1 MALAFVFVTVLLDA
15 IGFGIIL
22 PVLPKLIVLLTGDAL
37 GRAAVDGGWLLFVY
51 ASAQLVCAPILGNL
65 SDRFGRRPVLFLS
78 LFCFGIDYLV
88 MALAPTLGWLFVG
101 RALAGI
107 SGASI
112 TTANAYV
119 ADVSAPADRAKSF
132 GLLGAGW
139 GLGFILG
146 PVLGGLLGGFGPRVP
161 FLVAAGLAFANLIY
175 GVLVLPE
182 TLAPERRRPFS
193 FRRANPIGAVLQM
206 RRYPVAFGLLGV
218 ALLYQVAHDVNPST
232 WTFYTMFKFGWNER
246 QVGYSMGFVGLLVAI
261 VQGGLIRAALPR
273 LGERRAVVLGLTTM
287 AIGFLG
293 IAFASAGWMIYAAL
307 VPFAVCGFTMP
318 ALRGILSRQ
327 MPPDAQGELQGALAS
342 LVSLTAIVTP
352 VAMTHLFHFFTS
364 ERSPVRFAGAPF
376 LAAAALA
383 TASLLFFLRA
393 GRREAARAISGDST

>member
-1 MALAFVFVTVLLDA
+1 MLIDA
-15 IGFGIIL
+15 IGFGVIL

-37 GRAAVDGGWLLFVY
+37 NRAAVDGGWLLFVY

-78 LFCFGIDYLV
+78 LLFFGIDYLV
-88 MALAPTLGWLFVG
+88 MALAPTLAWLFLG

-119 ADVSAPADRAKSF
+119 ADVSRPEDRAKSF
-132 GLLGAGW
+132 GLMGAGW

-146 PVLGGLLGGFGPRVP
+146 PVIGGLLGGYGPRVP
-161 FLVAAGLAFANLIY
+161 FFAAAALAFTNLLY
-175 GVLVLPE
+175 GIFVLPE
-182 TLAPERRRPFS
+182 SLPPERRRPFS

-206 RRYPVAFGLLGV
+206 RRYPAVFALLGV

-232 WTFYTMFKFGWNER
+232 WSFYTMYKFGWSER

-261 VQGGLIRAALPR
+261 VQAGLIRAALPR
-273 LGERRAVVLGLTTM
+273 FGERRSVVFGLAM
-287 AIGFLG
+287 MVAGCLG
-293 IAFASAGWMIYAAL
+293 IAFASAGWMIYGAL
-307 VPFAVCGFTMP
+307 VPFALCGLAMP
-318 ALRGILSRQ
+318 ALRGVLSRQ
-327 MPPDAQGELQGALAS
+327 MPADAQGELQGALAS

-352 VAMTHLFHFFTS
+352 VAMTHLFRYFTS
-364 ERSPVRFAGAPF
+364 ERSPVLFPGAPF

-383 TASLLFFLRA
+383 TASLFFFVRA
-393 GRREAARAISGDST
+393 SRRLPAGAEGRKGGNR